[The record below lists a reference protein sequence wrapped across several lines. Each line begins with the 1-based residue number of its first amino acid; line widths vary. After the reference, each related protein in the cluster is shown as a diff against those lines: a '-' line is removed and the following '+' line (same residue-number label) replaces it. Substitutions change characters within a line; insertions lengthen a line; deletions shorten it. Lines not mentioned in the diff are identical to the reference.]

1 MCTRYSA
8 LRLRGQIGNL
18 VMLYLGT
25 LSQDIK
31 DTWRNTLM
39 NTQNQ
44 IRLAEYQ
51 TCGQFLTPDMLT
63 VGMGGQTAGEYRA
76 QFYLWAIL
84 GAPLILS
91 NDIRTMTRDDVCLI
105 CRTAEHNAKCVP
117 SKSAY
122 PCPALLW

>member
-1 MCTRYSA
+1 MTPGWA
-8 LRLRGQIGNL
+8 LR
-18 VMLYLGT
+18 T
-25 LSQDIK
+25 LSDVQLRWRSVLTLPFSLAALWQDIK

-39 NTQNQ
+39 NAQNQ
-44 IRLAEYQ
+44 IRLAEYH

-91 NDIRTMTRDDVCLI
+91 NDIRTMAKEDVRLDSHLCSS
-105 CRTAEHNAKCVP
+105 CWNC
-117 SKSAY
+117 
-122 PCPALLW
+122 ALTSVLP

>member
-1 MCTRYSA
+1 
-8 LRLRGQIGNL
+8 
-18 VMLYLGT
+18 MLE
-25 LSQDIK
+25 LSSKFCFCVVLQDIK
-31 DTWRNTLM
+31 DTWRNTIM
-39 NTQNQ
+39 NAQNQ

-91 NDIRTMTRDDVCLI
+91 NDIRTMAQEDVRLESHPY
-105 CRTAEHNAKCVP
+105 RSWN
-117 SKSAY
+117 
-122 PCPALLW
+122 